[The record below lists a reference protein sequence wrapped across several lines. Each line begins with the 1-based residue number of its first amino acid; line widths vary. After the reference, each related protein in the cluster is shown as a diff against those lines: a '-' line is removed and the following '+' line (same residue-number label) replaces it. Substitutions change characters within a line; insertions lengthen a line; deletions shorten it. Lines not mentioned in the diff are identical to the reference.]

1 MRSPPN
7 VLAALL
13 GLLAGLGLASCG
25 VPSFIKSRCTA
36 STCQGCCDSDGLCL
50 GGKDLNACGASAV
63 RCATCVSGQVCEG
76 GLCKAALGGGA
87 GGNGGGTAGSGG
99 FGGAPPDG
107 GDGCI
112 AEAKLVY
119 VVDINNT
126 FSSFD
131 PSKVGT
137 GASPFTELGRL
148 SCPAYPGATPF
159 SMSVDRNA
167 VGWVV
172 YDDGELFTVE
182 IKNALRCTKTAWVPQ
197 GTVARFGMGFVS
209 DAPGSTAETLYVSG
223 SPVTGSLNTTTFGTL
238 DTATLRFS
246 ALGTLSGAPELT
258 GTGDAKLFA
267 FFPNVSPPRVSQ
279 LAKANGATLSS
290 FDAPTLAGR
299 PLAWAF
305 AFWGGDYWIF
315 LQRDTEA
322 STQVYQMKGQTGV
335 VSTAVP
341 STGRTIVGAG
351 VSTCAPITI
360 N

>member
-1 MRSPPN
+1 MRSPIHLL
-7 VLAALL
+7 VALV
-13 GLLAGLGLASCG
+13 GLLTGLGLASCG
-25 VPSFIKSRCTA
+25 VAATITTRCTA
-36 STCQGCCDSDGLCL
+36 STCQGCCDVEGLCL
-50 GGKDLNACGASAV
+50 SGKDLNACGAGAV
-63 RCATCVSGQVCEG
+63 MCAVCVSGQVCEG

-87 GGNGGGTAGSGG
+87 GGSGGGAGTGGTGGSGG
-99 FGGAPPDG
+99 TGG
-107 GDGCI
+107 GDGCA

-119 VVDINNT
+119 VVDVNNT

-148 SCPAYPGATPF
+148 SCPAYSGATPF

-167 VGWVV
+167 VAWVV
-172 YDDGELFTVE
+172 YDDGELFKVE
-182 IKNALRCTKTAWVPQ
+182 IKSSLRCTATAWMPQ

-209 DAPGSTAETLYVSG
+209 DTPGSSDETLYVSG
-223 SPVTGSLNTTTFGTL
+223 SPLTGSLNTTTFGTL
-238 DTATLRFS
+238 NTTSFQFS
-246 ALGTLSGAPELT
+246 ALGALSGAPELT
-258 GTGDAKLFA
+258 GSGDAKLFA

-279 LAKANGATLSS
+279 LDKGNGTALTTYE
-290 FDAPTLAGR
+290 APTLAGR